1 MPRHGHRHGLR
12 HGHRHRTHAAGH
24 HGAGVG
30 HHHGHHLGHTR
41 TTHHQWHVGGAGQSQ
56 VSTLGMAE
64 SQLAGSARQT
74 QGDLE
79 DRMVRLKA
87 HSAESGPNPLIEHF
101 ATDPV
106 VQALDIDIKALK
118 TLMSKQFFMSP
129 LCHLPCFWPH
139 SLVILFPCTVCWS
152 IGKIPAA
159 AAAHVVT
166 LRENSIEYRVGEYN
180 AAGIVTESAQACAC
194 CVGMAGDLHEVFPLS
209 TITDATVT
217 ECQTR
222 VFCGV
227 APAPN
232 TLTIKVGSEVVIAI
246 DAPVDGDAFCE
257 LVMAQAEIARGRGV
271 ALPPDVSAAYNKY
284 KVGRAPQL
292 DRRMMSAIISQPGM
306 MAQAQATQPPVS
318 QQPPP
323 SAPPAPDLVAKLQ
336 SLVALR
342 DQGVLSDSEFGV
354 AKARLL
360 NDAPPPKYNQVLPV

>member
-1 MPRHGHRHGLR
+1 
-12 HGHRHRTHAAGH
+12 
-24 HGAGVG
+24 
-30 HHHGHHLGHTR
+30 
-41 TTHHQWHVGGAGQSQ
+41 
-56 VSTLGMAE
+56 
-64 SQLAGSARQT
+64 
-74 QGDLE
+74 
-79 DRMVRLKA
+79 
-87 HSAESGPNPLIEHF
+87 
-101 ATDPV
+101 
-106 VQALDIDIKALK
+106 
-118 TLMSKQFFMSP
+118 
-129 LCHLPCFWPH
+129 
-139 SLVILFPCTVCWS
+139 
-152 IGKIPAA
+152 
-159 AAAHVVT
+159 
-166 LRENSIEYRVGEYN
+166 
-180 AAGIVTESAQACAC
+180 
-194 CVGMAGDLHEVFPLS
+194 LHPQVFPLS

-232 TLTIKVGSEVVIAI
+232 TLTIKVGGSEVVIAI

-284 KVGRAPQL
+284 RVGRAPQL
-292 DRRMMSAIISQPGM
+292 SEMTMSAMISQPEM

-336 SLVALR
+336 SLAALR

-360 NDAPPPKYNQVLPV
+360 NDAPPPKYNQVLPE